1 MRRIVSTV
9 GLALLLLQGATV
21 QALESLQ
28 AWQTASEAVGLSQSL
43 RFGYWRSTR
52 TVDEQINLLPA
63 ALWLRE
69 RYRFDSGMTLHAEGW
84 LQSEDVAHPWQ
95 SESHGELRE
104 AYLRDT
110 LGDFD
115 IRFGRQI
122 VAWGRAD
129 RINPT
134 DNLSARDLT
143 RMFVEDDDLKR
154 GSTLLRLAHP
164 LGEAAEL
171 QLYWIPEFRPEVHPL
186 AERIG
191 PFSIAGDDRRP
202 SNHSQHAIKID
213 GSRDGFDW
221 SLSWFNGHN
230 PSGDLRALNA
240 TRPLI
245 LVREYARQQ
254 TFGADA
260 ATVVGSFNLRAEAA
274 YTDFPDRD
282 AGDLSKRPFL
292 FAVFGGDRNLGEQ
305 FNLNLQYLLRRV
317 SDFEPLDR
325 LANPIERGI
334 ATINAVEAGQ
344 RDRYQRGATLRLA
357 WSSSDQRWR
366 VELFALQDF
375 GHRDGII
382 RTLIRHDLSDD
393 LRLSLGHEWNH
404 GESDTL
410 FGSLHDNNGLF
421 MELRLGY

>member
-1 MRRIVSTV
+1 MRRVIGAA
-9 GLALLLLQGATV
+9 GLALLLVQGARA
-21 QALESLQ
+21 QALEPLQ
-28 AWQTASEAVGLSQSL
+28 AWQTASEAVGLSESL
-43 RFGYWRSTR
+43 RLGYWSSTR
-52 TVDEQINLLPA
+52 AVDDRSNLLPA

-84 LQSEDVAHPWQ
+84 LQSEDVAEPGQ
-95 SESHGELRE
+95 SQAHGDLRE

-115 IRFGRQI
+115 VRFGRQI

-186 AERIG
+186 ARRAG
-191 PFSIAGDDRRP
+191 PFYVTHDDQQP
-202 SNHSQHAIKID
+202 NGHAQTAAKID
-213 GSRDGFDW
+213 GSHDGIDW
-221 SLSWFNGHN
+221 SVSWFDGYD
-230 PSGDLRALNA
+230 PSGDLRAKVPA
-240 TRPLI
+240 SPLM
-245 LVREYARQQ
+245 LSREYQRQH
-254 TFGADA
+254 TLGADA
-260 ATVVGSFNLRAEAA
+260 ATAVGSFNLRAEAA
-274 YTDFPDRD
+274 YTDFPDRGAD
-282 AGDLSKRPFL
+282 ELAKRPFL

-317 SDFEPLDR
+317 SDYESPTG

-344 RDRYQRGATLRLA
+344 RERYQRGGTLRLA
-357 WSSSDQRWR
+357 WNSSDQRWR
-366 VELFALQDF
+366 AELFAVQDF
-375 GHRDGII
+375 GQRDGIV
-382 RTLIRHDLSDD
+382 RTLVRHDLSDD
-393 LRLSLGHEWNH
+393 LRLSLGYEWNH
-404 GESDTL
+404 GGSETL
-410 FGSLHDNNGLF
+410 FGSLHDNTGLF
-421 MELRLGY
+421 VELRQGY